1 MEFSQ
6 GFAAL
11 GRMGW
16 WGSRS
21 GGSARGQ
28 SQARL
33 VFGGG
38 LMVCHGLAVALRVDL
53 LRQTPCCTPKLTADY
68 R

>member
-1 MEFSQ
+1 MVIEFSQ

-33 VFGGG
+33 VFGWMIDG
-38 LMVCHGLAVALRVDL
+38 LSQPGCSLEG
-53 LRQTPCCTPKLTADY
+53 
-68 R
+68 